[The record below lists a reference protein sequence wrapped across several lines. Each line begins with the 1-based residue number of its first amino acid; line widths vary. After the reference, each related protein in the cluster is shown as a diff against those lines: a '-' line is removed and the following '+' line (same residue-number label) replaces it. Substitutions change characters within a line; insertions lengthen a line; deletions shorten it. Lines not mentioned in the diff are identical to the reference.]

1 MLSDLLSRG
10 FHRNQRVIQQQAD
23 GIDHAASLTQTE
35 YNVNCLNWVV
45 GHIVDGRS
53 RLLERYGR
61 DPVID
66 DERGSRYRR
75 ESDPITADGSDVVAF
90 EDLMAMLGR
99 SQDAIEAWLGEV
111 DDSWLAEEV
120 DVGDGRTASRG
131 AQIMFVYFHDTY
143 HTGQTDLLRQIS
155 GMSDKVI

>member
-23 GIDHAASLTQTE
+23 GIDHAASLTQAE
-35 YNVNCLNWVV
+35 YNVNCFNWVV

-61 DPVID
+61 DPVIA

-143 HTGQTDLLRQIS
+143 HTGQTDLLRQMS